1 MNYRAQRFASWLGVI
16 GLLVAGTGQFTL
28 LGMLPPLHPSWT
40 AAELADYYR
49 SHQATILAGA
59 ICLQC
64 GFTALMFFFMSI
76 TVFVRK
82 MEGEGRLWTYTYLGG
97 SVVAN
102 VQAVLAYAF
111 FTTGALRATRPDDLI
126 LLMNDLSTLLLMAI
140 VAPAW
145 LQFGILGFAILG
157 DQQPAPVFPRWVG
170 YLNLFAAAGSLP
182 SAFVGYFMRGP
193 FAWNGLIGFWISA
206 AVFGIWMFVMIFQS
220 LKAIGRLERE
230 EAAIAERASAS
241 TLS

>member
-1 MNYRAQRFASWLGVI
+1 MNYRAQRFATWA
-16 GLLVAGTGQFTL
+16 GLVGLVVAGTGQFTL
-28 LGMLPPLHPSWT
+28 LGMLPPLHPSWS
-40 AAELADYYR
+40 AAQVAEYYR
-49 SHQATILAGA
+49 TRQDMILAGA

-64 GFTALMFFFMSI
+64 GFTALMFFFMSLA
-76 TVFVRK
+76 VFIRK
-82 MEGEGRLWTYTYLGG
+82 IEGTGRLWTYTYLGG

-111 FTTGALRATRPDDLI
+111 FTANALRASRPDDLF

-145 LQFGILGFAILG
+145 LQFGIMGFAILG
-157 DQQPAPVFPRWVG
+157 DRRSAPVFPRWVG

-182 SAFVGYFMRGP
+182 SAFVGYFIHGP

-220 LKAIGRLERE
+220 LKAVGRLQQED
-230 EAAIAERASAS
+230 AAITGPMSVRNTA
-241 TLS
+241 